1 MLKKIE
7 GIFVLASA
15 SVGSW
20 VSYSYIHSTRKRPLH
35 ELVSPAADL
44 LHPLAAPQPRRGD
57 CARSITTWD
66 PASSRPA
73 PARRP
78 PSAAPVSPRPSLLS
92 YFATRHLG
100 RRRAPPGHQVF
111 PPLGIM
117 PTNFNCFA
125 KIIGCTCVHPCP
137 LLGPPLECRT

>member
-44 LHPLAAPQPRRGD
+44 LHPLVGEETA
-57 CARSITTWD
+57 
-66 PASSRPA
+66 
-73 PARRP
+73 
-78 PSAAPVSPRPSLLS
+78 
-92 YFATRHLG
+92 LG
-100 RRRAPPGHQVF
+100 RAPPGAQRPRDHLRHGVR
-111 PPLGIM
+111 PLQ
-117 PTNFNCFA
+117 P
-125 KIIGCTCVHPCP
+125 
-137 LLGPPLECRT
+137 R